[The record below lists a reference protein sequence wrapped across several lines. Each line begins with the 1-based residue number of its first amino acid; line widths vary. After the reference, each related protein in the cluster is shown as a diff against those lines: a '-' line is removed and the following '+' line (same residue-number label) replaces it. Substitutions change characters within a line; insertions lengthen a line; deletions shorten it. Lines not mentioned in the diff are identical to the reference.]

1 MSLQLQGFKFL
12 TRVALRRLR
21 PQILEAER
29 QLSALVAVVD
39 EFYERLGRRN
49 WVFHDALP
57 LGDIE
62 ALLAGA
68 SDPESTERRLIELH
82 RDEGFFTWRLQRL
95 YLHEGLRARRHLISR
110 ALKHYDADEFDSC
123 VLQLIAVMDGFVNDF
138 DAEHRK
144 GLHARAADEMVAWDS
159 IVGHHFGL
167 THAMEAF
174 RKTIKK
180 RVDDEVFELHRH
192 GIVHGTVINFDNDV
206 VATKAWNMLFAVAD
220 WATATTKAA
229 EPQEPKPTLRETLAS
244 IRNNAAARRRDD
256 EHVAET
262 IDHAD
267 DRFAAYEAVNQAS
280 RFLGAWERG
289 QWGIVTE
296 YMPPVLRERRSNG
309 RAVSETKASFEWHE
323 INSWSLRSVT
333 YALPGVAVVRGTATF
348 NGEQRDM
355 ELRMV
360 HLDHGGDRAL
370 PEDSD
375 ARWHVAIWAP
385 QRCFERMAD
394 ASG

>member
-1 MSLQLQGFKFL
+1 MSELARGAKLL
-12 TRVALRRLR
+12 TRFVAQRLR
-21 PQILEAER
+21 PQIAEAER
-29 QLSALVAVVD
+29 ELNRLIAIVD
-39 EFYERLGRRN
+39 AFYERLGRRN
-49 WVFHDALP
+49 WIFHDSLP
-57 LGDIE
+57 ADDIE
-62 ALLAGA
+62 QLLAETE
-68 SDPESTERRLIELH
+68 DPSSAERRLISLYRQDGFLKH
-82 RDEGFFTWRLQRL
+82 RILMLQP
-95 YLHEGLRARRHLISR
+95 HGGMRARRHLIDR
-110 ALKHYDADEFDSC
+110 ALKHYDSDEFDSC
-123 VLQLIAVMDGFVNDF
+123 ALQLVAVMDGFVNDF

-144 GLHARAADEMVAWDS
+144 GLHARDADEMVAWDS

-180 RVDDEVFELHRH
+180 RIDEEVFELHRN
-192 GIVHGTVINFDNDV
+192 GIVHGTVVNFDNDV

-262 IDHAD
+262 IDHTHD
-267 DRFAAYEAVNQAS
+267 LFAADEAVNQAS

-296 YMPPVLRERRSNG
+296 YMPPVLRERRSDG

-323 INSWSLRSVT
+323 INSWNLTSVT
-333 YALPGVAVVRGTATF
+333 YELPGVAVVRGTATL
-348 NGEQRDM
+348 NGEQHAM

-360 HLDHGGDRAL
+360 HLDHEGDRTTL
-370 PEDSD
+370 EDSD

-385 QRCFERMAD
+385 RRYFEQAAD
-394 ASG
+394 AAK